1 MGPGSY
7 TFCHGPITNVLKST
21 LIKSVFIQQR
31 SYLGNVR
38 FLQVIFTRYSQ
49 QSCCISR
56 VPISFKNIRAVE
68 RRQEFSDMPLLPDYQ
83 LPWLQVNVQEVH
95 TVIMCPLL
103 TSTCGSQPS
112 GDQAT
117 QLRKHCTPLFYK
129 AAFIVQERIIS
140 EGHLVINQHWPPW
153 EYRILLV

>member
-7 TFCHGPITNVLKST
+7 TCCHGPITNVPKST

-38 FLQVIFTRYSQ
+38 LLQVLFTRYSQ
-49 QSCCISR
+49 QNYCFIR
-56 VPISFKNIRAVE
+56 VPIPVKNIRAFD
-68 RRQEFSDMPLLPDYQ
+68 RRQKFPDTPLLPDYQ
-83 LPWLQVNVQEVH
+83 LPWLQVNVQEIH
-95 TVIMCPLL
+95 TLIMCPLL

-112 GDQAT
+112 GDQAM
-117 QLRKHCTPLFYK
+117 QLRKHRTPIFYK

-140 EGHLVINQHWPPW
+140 EGHLLINQHRPPW
-153 EYRILLV
+153 EHRILLV

>member
-7 TFCHGPITNVLKST
+7 TFCHSPITNVLKST

-38 FLQVIFTRYSQ
+38 FLQVLFTRYSQ
-49 QSCCISR
+49 QNCCFIR
-56 VPISFKNIRAVE
+56 VPIPFKNIRAFD
-68 RRQEFSDMPLLPDYQ
+68 RRQKFPDTPLLPDYQ
-83 LPWLQVNVQEVH
+83 LPWLQVNVQEIH

-103 TSTCGSQPS
+103 TSTCGIQPS
-112 GDQAT
+112 GDQAM
-117 QLRKHCTPLFYK
+117 QLRKHRTLLFYK

-140 EGHLVINQHWPPW
+140 EGHRRINQHRPPW
-153 EYRILLV
+153 EHRILLV